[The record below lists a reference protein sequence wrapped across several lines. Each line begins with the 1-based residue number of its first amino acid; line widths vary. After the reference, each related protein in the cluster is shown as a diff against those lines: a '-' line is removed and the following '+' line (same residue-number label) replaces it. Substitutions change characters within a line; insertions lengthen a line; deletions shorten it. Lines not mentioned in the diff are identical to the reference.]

1 MFYSFIIGVG
11 DFFIMIN
18 QKKYPHALI
27 NANALLNNIKIA
39 KEKWNGPLIVPVK
52 ANAYGHD
59 SVLVSKVMQ
68 NSGLVKLLAVA
79 RVDEGLH
86 LRQNGITMP
95 IFTLGVELDDESDIQ
110 NAIQN
115 DIELSVSDIENVKT
129 IAAVAEKLNK
139 TISLHIKL
147 DTGFSRL
154 GVNPKNVLELAGF
167 ISKSPYLH
175 FASMYTHFAM
185 SESDEDFTRRQLA
198 ILKDAVAR
206 LAEYNIVADFYHCYN
221 SGAILYGIFDDERQ
235 AEYEA
240 KNGYNIPKMSSLGIG
255 PFGMRPGILTY
266 GYAPN
271 CDGYKLGL
279 QPVMTLVTH
288 VIHTNDVPAGTGVC
302 YNHTYK
308 TTKPCRLATIPLGYG
323 DGISRSL
330 SNKLT
335 VMINGNVY
343 HQVGRVTMDLIVIE
357 TDEYVNV
364 GDKVI
369 VFGSKPQCHQDADD
383 LAAIQGTIS
392 YEITTDIAARVERG
406 LTQK

>member
-1 MFYSFIIGVG
+1 
-11 DFFIMIN
+11 MIN

-68 NSGLVKLLAVA
+68 DSGLVKLLAVA

-129 IAAVAEKLNK
+129 IAIVAEKLNK

-154 GVNPKNVLELAGF
+154 GVNPKNVLELAGC
-167 ISKSPYLH
+167 ISRSPYLH

-206 LAEYNIVADFYHCYN
+206 LAEYNIAADFYHCYN
-221 SGAILYGIFDDERQ
+221 SGAILYGI
-235 AEYEA
+235 
-240 KNGYNIPKMSSLGIG
+240 
-255 PFGMRPGILTY
+255 
-266 GYAPN
+266 
-271 CDGYKLGL
+271 
-279 QPVMTLVTH
+279 
-288 VIHTNDVPAGTGVC
+288 
-302 YNHTYK
+302 
-308 TTKPCRLATIPLGYG
+308 
-323 DGISRSL
+323 
-330 SNKLT
+330 
-335 VMINGNVY
+335 
-343 HQVGRVTMDLIVIE
+343 
-357 TDEYVNV
+357 
-364 GDKVI
+364 
-369 VFGSKPQCHQDADD
+369 
-383 LAAIQGTIS
+383 
-392 YEITTDIAARVERG
+392 
-406 LTQK
+406 